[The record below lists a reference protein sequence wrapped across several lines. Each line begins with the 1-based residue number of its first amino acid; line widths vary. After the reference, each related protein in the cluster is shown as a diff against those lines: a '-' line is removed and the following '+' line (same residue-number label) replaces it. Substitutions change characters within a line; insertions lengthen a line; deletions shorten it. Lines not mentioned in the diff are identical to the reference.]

1 MKESRLIYFY
11 FNFLQILVTNE
22 TRQMR
27 DAELE
32 TDLTNTNLQLLYT
45 LGKKEKNCTLYLYFM
60 SCYVHYLIHKY
71 AITDYDT
78 TFNKDVSHKKN
89 VKWSL
94 ILNKTTELQVLIQ
107 NFKKV

>member
-1 MKESRLIYFY
+1 
-11 FNFLQILVTNE
+11 
-22 TRQMR
+22 MR

-45 LGKKEKNCTLYLYFM
+45 LGKKENNCTLYLYFM

-78 TFNKDVSHKKN
+78 TFNKDV
-89 VKWSL
+89 KWSL

-107 NFKKV
+107 NLKKI